1 MVRCAWAF
9 AWIPLCVGCAG
20 ADIHTNGEIPVSMS
34 LGQADAPDRPASPVC
49 QSSQPKPCV
58 LEHSTD
64 ERPKFA
70 SFVLHLWGPAPTKFS
85 GWLLATYLND
95 PDPRQYRNDVN
106 VTSNGKETHHSL
118 FSKVTTTPGQ
128 YSVTVHLE
136 EAREGI
142 PPKLHDFTVPVTV
155 Q

>member
-1 MVRCAWAF
+1 MRCSWPLLL
-9 AWIPLCVGCAG
+9 IPLSVSCASAG
-20 ADIHTNGEIPVSMS
+20 LHPGGDIPVSWS
-34 LGQADAPDRPASPVC
+34 LGQADAADRPTSPVC
-49 QSSQPKPCV
+49 QSGLPQPCV
-58 LEHSTD
+58 LEHSTA

-70 SFVLHLWGPAPTKFS
+70 SFMLHLWGAAPTKFT

-118 FSKVTTTPGQ
+118 FSKVTATPGQ
-128 YSVTVHLE
+128 YSVTIHLE
-136 EAREGI
+136 ESSEGTA
-142 PPKLHDFTVPVTV
+142 PKLHDFTVPVVV

>member
-1 MVRCAWAF
+1 M
-9 AWIPLCVGCAG
+9 WILLSVGCAG
-20 ADIHTNGEIPVSMS
+20 ADIHTNGEVAVSWS
-34 LGQADAPDRPASPVC
+34 LGQADAADRPASPVC
-49 QSSQPKPCV
+49 QLSQPKPCV
-58 LEHSTD
+58 LELSTP

-70 SFVLHLWGPAPTKFS
+70 SFVLHLWGPAPTTFT

-118 FSKVTTTPGQ
+118 FSRVTTAAGQ

-136 EAREGI
+136 ETRDGA
-142 PPKLHDFTVPVTV
+142 PPKLHDFTVPVSV